1 MALEQTIKD
10 LQAQNAQLQEM
21 FLNLSKGLEEVK
33 EVLINDMIMGLPEDG
48 RDDWLGPRFEVAIL
62 KDQLA
67 SQMALIQNLARGQEE
82 LRVLVNKLLRD
93 DQVGQ
98 TFEVEDQ
105 VIIRP
110 PLRQEGKGKAPQL
123 ASGSQTQK
131 NQLKKVAP
139 RRQFTRFGMS
149 LAQVLQHLLRAG
161 LVTLRVPHP
170 NPNLSA
176 PTYHPNRR
184 CAYHSY
190 GPGHDTEDC

>member
-1 MALEQTIKD
+1 M
-10 LQAQNAQLQEM
+10 
-21 FLNLSKGLEEVK
+21 
-33 EVLINDMIMGLPEDG
+33 
-48 RDDWLGPRFEVAIL
+48 
-62 KDQLA
+62 
-67 SQMALIQNLARGQEE
+67 
-82 LRVLVNKLLRD
+82 
-93 DQVGQ
+93 GQ

-190 GPGHDTEDC
+190 GPGHDTEDCWALKNKTQDLIDNGVLKFIPDGEVKIFH